1 MAKCSEGSKPLPSN
15 GLRSGPTLL
24 DNVAPRRASLN
35 LAAGPPGGPS
45 GPPERSSG
53 SLDKKLCQ
61 VGGVNQNYTSAAGTL
76 YHVQIEDLGP
86 VVDRA
91 SDSGVRRVN
100 VIVYANY
107 GEPNAHIVHGHDHDY
122 PDIRTHAHNTFI
134 KSRIADLAAE
144 ARRVIEEAEQKQV
157 MRIKCLIREYYLTK
171 SEVVKREFEEANTIF
186 PFLFSRAFLEL
197 RNERAT
203 ALPATAAAAPV
214 VAPPDLV
221 APVEEARSA
230 ADILRELAG
239 DIERMVL
246 EIEAGIQRLKA
257 AGKADDILVQTCRK
271 MAGRAR
277 ETLAER
283 DDSGFTARRLEMTR
297 NSLTT
302 TWRQVQSRL
311 KAI

>member
-1 MAKCSEGSKPLPSN
+1 
-15 GLRSGPTLL
+15 LRNRSTLL
-24 DNVAPRRASLN
+24 DNVAPRRAPLN

-45 GPPERSSG
+45 GPPETSG

-61 VGGVNQNYTSAAGTL
+61 VGGINQNYTSAAGTL
-76 YHVQIEDLGP
+76 YHIQIEDLGP
-86 VVDRA
+86 IVDRA
-91 SDSGVRRVN
+91 SEAGVRRVN

-107 GEPNAHIVHGHDHDY
+107 GEQNAHIVHGHDHDY

-171 SEVVKREFEEANTIF
+171 SEVVKKEFEEANTIF
-186 PFLFSRAFLEL
+186 PFLFSRAFIEL

-203 ALPATAAAAPV
+203 APPPAAAAAAPA
-214 VAPPDLV
+214 APRPELV

-239 DIERMVL
+239 DIERMVR
-246 EIEAGIQRLKA
+246 EIDEGVQRLKA

-271 MAGRAR
+271 MTGRAR

-283 DDSGFTARRLEMTR
+283 DDSGFTVRRLEMTR

-311 KAI
+311 KGI

>member
-1 MAKCSEGSKPLPSN
+1 
-15 GLRSGPTLL
+15 
-24 DNVAPRRASLN
+24 
-35 LAAGPPGGPS
+35 
-45 GPPERSSG
+45 
-53 SLDKKLCQ
+53 
-61 VGGVNQNYTSAAGTL
+61 
-76 YHVQIEDLGP
+76 
-86 VVDRA
+86 
-91 SDSGVRRVN
+91 

-134 KSRIADLAAE
+134 KSRIADLSAE

-171 SEVVKREFEEANTIF
+171 SEAVKREFEEANTIF

-203 ALPATAAAAPV
+203 APPAATPAVPA
-214 VAPPDLV
+214 PDLV

-239 DIERMVL
+239 DIERMVT
-246 EIEAGIQRLKA
+246 EIEDGIQRLKA

-277 ETLAER
+277 ETLVER

>member
-1 MAKCSEGSKPLPSN
+1 
-15 GLRSGPTLL
+15 
-24 DNVAPRRASLN
+24 
-35 LAAGPPGGPS
+35 
-45 GPPERSSG
+45 
-53 SLDKKLCQ
+53 

-76 YHVQIEDLGP
+76 YHIQIEDLGP
-86 VVDRA
+86 VVDRS

-107 GEPNAHIVHGHDHDY
+107 GEPNAQIVHGHDHDY

-144 ARRVIEEAEQKQV
+144 ARRVIEEAEQKHV

-171 SEVVKREFEEANTIF
+171 NEGVKKEFEEANTIF

-197 RNERAT
+197 RNERAAAGAST
-203 ALPATAAAAPV
+203 SATAPAH
-214 VAPPDLV
+214 LV
-221 APVEEARSA
+221 PPVEEARSA
-230 ADILRELAG
+230 ADILRELAA
-239 DIERMVL
+239 DIERMVV
-246 EIEAGIQRLKA
+246 EIEEGIQRLKA

-311 KAI
+311 KSL

>member
-1 MAKCSEGSKPLPSN
+1 M
-15 GLRSGPTLL
+15 
-24 DNVAPRRASLN
+24 
-35 LAAGPPGGPS
+35 
-45 GPPERSSG
+45 
-53 SLDKKLCQ
+53 
-61 VGGVNQNYTSAAGTL
+61 
-76 YHVQIEDLGP
+76 
-86 VVDRA
+86 
-91 SDSGVRRVN
+91 RRVN

-107 GEPNAHIVHGHDHDY
+107 GESNAHIVHGHDHDY

-144 ARRVIEEAEQKQV
+144 ARRVIEEAEQKHV

-171 SEVVKREFEEANTIF
+171 SEAVKKEFEEANTIF

-197 RNERAT
+197 RNERA
-203 ALPATAAAAPV
+203 AAPSSATPAV
-214 VAPPDLV
+214 PLPDLV

-239 DIERMVL
+239 DIERMVS
-246 EIEAGIQRLKA
+246 EIEDGIQRLKA

>member
-1 MAKCSEGSKPLPSN
+1 
-15 GLRSGPTLL
+15 
-24 DNVAPRRASLN
+24 VSL
-35 LAAGPPGGPS
+35 
-45 GPPERSSG
+45 E
-53 SLDKKLCQ
+53 KKLCQ

-76 YHVQIEDLGP
+76 YHIQIEDLGP
-86 VVDRA
+86 IVDRA
-91 SDSGVRRVN
+91 SDRGVRRVN

-107 GEPNAHIVHGHDHDY
+107 GEQNAQIVHGHDHDY

-144 ARRVIEEAEQKQV
+144 ARRVIEDAEQKQV

-171 SEVVKREFEEANTIF
+171 NEGVKKEFEEANTVF

-203 ALPATAAAAPV
+203 AVPAPAAPI
-214 VAPPDLV
+214 APPDL
-221 APVEEARSA
+221 APAEEARSA
-230 ADILRELAG
+230 GDILRELAT
-239 DIERMVL
+239 DIERMVT
-246 EIEAGIQRLKA
+246 EIEEGVQRLKA